1 MRWHELKFNLYHF
14 LISYWFLFQSLGNHE
29 FDNGVS
35 GLTPFIENL
44 TCPVLAANLN
54 LAHEPTLAAEENLM
68 KSVIFNINGTRIG
81 VIGYL
86 TPDTKILAI
95 RNDVEYIDEVIAIR
109 QEAVR
114 LHNIGVKIL
123 IALGHSG
130 FTTDLRIAKE
140 VEYIDLV
147 IGGHTNTFLWN
158 GTSPDVEKPV
168 GPYPK
173 FVKQSSGRFVG
184 AVQAYAYTK
193 YLGKLYLTFNRD
205 GEIVNY
211 DGNPVLLDKSIPQ
224 DADVLA
230 IVDSYSGEVTK
241 ISEVVLG
248 TTSVKL
254 DGLTC
259 RLKEC
264 NIGNLITDA
273 MVHKYASEY
282 KGPGWTDAPIAI
294 IQGGGIRS
302 SISHMKL
309 PANIT
314 KGDLLIVMPFDGSMT
329 KITINGSNIFKMLE
343 HAVANY
349 NTIRP
354 LGQFLQFSGLKVE
367 YDFDRRP
374 GMRLINAYARCGMCE
389 VPEYFPVNR
398 TKSYNILAP
407 SFLSMGGDG
416 YSVLNDLPATPLS
429 YDELQATSEY
439 VQSHKPIYKATEG
452 RIIFRNP
459 YRGSSAPLEKISLI
473 LILVCLTLNVNSI

>member
-1 MRWHELKFNLYHF
+1 M
-14 LISYWFLFQSLGNHE
+14 FQSLGNHE

-54 LAHEPTLAAEENLM
+54 LAKEPILAAEVNLM
-68 KSVIFNINGTRIG
+68 KSIIFDINGTRIG

-114 LHNIGVKIL
+114 LHNIGIKIL

-158 GTSPDVEKPV
+158 GTSPDVEKPE

-173 FVKQSSGRFVG
+173 FVKQSSGRLVG

-193 YLGKLYLTFNRD
+193 YLGKLHLTFNPD
-205 GEIVNY
+205 GEIVKY
-211 DGNPVLLDKSIPQ
+211 SGNPVLLNRSIPQ
-224 DADVLA
+224 DPEVLA
-230 IVDSYSGEVTK
+230 IVNKYSGEVAKT
-241 ISEVVLG
+241 SEVVLG
-248 TTSVKL
+248 KTSIKL
-254 DGLTC
+254 DGSSC

-264 NIGNLITDA
+264 NMGNLITDA
-273 MVHKYASEY
+273 MVHKYAAEY
-282 KGPGWTDAPIAI
+282 KGQGWTDAPIAI

-302 SISHMKL
+302 SIAHIKL

-314 KGDLLIVMPFDGSMT
+314 RGDLLTVMPFDGSMT
-329 KITINGSNIFKMLE
+329 KITINGTNIFKMLE
-343 HAVANY
+343 HAVAKY

-354 LGQFLQFSGLKVE
+354 LGQFLQFSGLNVE
-367 YDFDRRP
+367 YDLNRSP
-374 GMRLINAYARCGMCE
+374 GMRVVKAYARCGMCK
-389 VPEYFPVNR
+389 VPEYFPVNE

-416 YSVLNDLPATPLS
+416 FSVFYDLPESPLH
-429 YDELQATSEY
+429 YDELQATTEY
-439 VQSHKPIYKATEG
+439 VQSHRPIYTSTER
-452 RIIFRNP
+452 RIIFQNNTIH
-459 YRGSSAPLEKISLI
+459 SSAPLEKTSLI
-473 LILVCLTLNVNSI
+473 LVLMNLMLLNVINIY

>member
-1 MRWHELKFNLYHF
+1 M
-14 LISYWFLFQSLGNHE
+14 FQSLGNHE

-44 TCPVLAANLN
+44 NCPVLAANLN
-54 LAHEPTLAAEENLM
+54 LAEEPSLAAEKNLT
-68 KSVIFNINGTRIG
+68 KSIIFDIKGTRIG

-86 TPDTKILAI
+86 TPETKILAM
-95 RNDVEYIDEVIAIR
+95 RNNVEYIDEVIAIR
-109 QEAVR
+109 EEAVR
-114 LHNIGVKIL
+114 LHNTGVKIL

-158 GTSPDVEKPV
+158 GTSPDVEKPQ
-168 GPYPK
+168 GPYPTL
-173 FVKQSSGRFVG
+173 VKQSSGRVVG

-193 YLGKLYLTFNRD
+193 YLGKLHLTFNSD

-211 DGNPVLLDKSIPQ
+211 DGNPVLLDMSIPQ
-224 DADVLA
+224 DAEVLN
-230 IVDSYSGEVTK
+230 IVDKYRGEVMK

-248 TTSVKL
+248 ITSIKI
-254 DGLTC
+254 DGMTC

-264 NIGNLITDA
+264 NMGNLITDA

-282 KGPGWTDAPIAI
+282 KGQGWTDAPIAI

-302 SISHMKL
+302 SIAHINL

-314 KGDLLIVMPFDGSMT
+314 KGDILTVLPFDGPMT
-329 KITINGSNIFKMLE
+329 KITVNGTSIFKMLE
-343 HAVANY
+343 HAVAKY
-349 NTIRP
+349 NKVRP
-354 LGQFLQFSGLKVE
+354 LGQFLQLSGLKVV
-367 YDFDRRP
+367 YDFKRKP
-374 GMRLINAYARCGMCE
+374 GMRLVKAYALCGMCE

-407 SFLSMGGDG
+407 LFLSMGGDG
-416 YSVLNDLPATPLS
+416 FSVLRDLPATPLS
-429 YDELQATSEY
+429 YDQLNATAEY
-439 VQSHKPIYKATEG
+439 VRSHSPIYTATED
-452 RIIFRNP
+452 RIIFQNP
-459 YRGSSAPLEKISLI
+459 YTSSSAPLEKKSLI
-473 LILVCLTLNVNSI
+473 LVVYLLLLNVLASSI

>member
-1 MRWHELKFNLYHF
+1 M
-14 LISYWFLFQSLGNHE
+14 FQSLGNHE
-29 FDNGVS
+29 FDNGIS

-54 LAHEPTLAAEENLM
+54 LAEEPTLAAEINLM
-68 KSVIFNINGTRIG
+68 KSIIFNINGTEIG

-158 GTSPDVEKPV
+158 GTSPDVEKPE

-173 FVKQSSGRFVG
+173 LVKQASGRLVG

-193 YLGKLYLTFNRD
+193 YLGKLYLTFNSE

-211 DGNPVLLDKSIPQ
+211 NGNPLLLDKSIPQ
-224 DADVLA
+224 DAEVLA
-230 IVDSYSGEVTK
+230 IVDKYSSEVTK
-241 ISEVVLG
+241 TSEVVLG
-248 TTSVKL
+248 TTSIKI
-254 DGLTC
+254 DGSSC

-264 NIGNLITDA
+264 NMGNLITDA

-282 KGPGWTDAPIAI
+282 KGQGWTDAPIAI

-302 SISHMKL
+302 SIAHINL

-314 KGDLLIVMPFDGSMT
+314 RGDLLTVMPFDGSMT
-329 KITINGSNIFKMLE
+329 KITINGTNIFKMLE
-343 HAVANY
+343 HAVARY

-354 LGQFLQFSGLKVE
+354 LGQFLQLSGLKVE
-367 YDFDRRP
+367 YDFNRSP
-374 GMRLINAYARCGMCE
+374 GMRVVKADARCGMCE

-398 TKSYNILAP
+398 TKSYKILAP

-416 YSVLNDLPATPLS
+416 FSVFNDLPETPLS
-429 YDELQATSEY
+429 YDEMQATSEY
-439 VQSHKPIYKATEG
+439 VQSHSPIYTATEG

-459 YRGSSAPLEKISLI
+459 YIASTAPLEKISLI
-473 LILVCLTLNVNSI
+473 LVLTCLMLLMLFNT